1 MCKEVF
7 QLSCRPRKQRWGP
20 RWLPKDG
27 HLQAHS
33 FAGNLSLFTVC
44 FEHLNIWKTF
54 APFFNEI
61 ASQEKSKVLCAGCMS
76 LQREQ
81 RRKLMPA
88 VETNLVST
96 CWDWLRIREPR
107 NLEMGYELWVIPKKW
122 GKKSHKSW
130 RQTQC
135 HKKNFKKAT
144 FFLTCSFTTLSFSTA
159 VQANLQLAQGSG
171 WTSRVGR
178 WRLAGIL
185 KGFFFYQFGKVA
197 ARWGRGSPVISRG
210 KITPLY
216 RGQLPQLPMYFLDRL
231 YGSVVDLD
239 LCDLE
244 PMLWPDNHFYR
255 GLDMDLLMFPPLHPP
270 CYACGVGTVVVR
282 SLAVQVVLI

>member
-54 APFFNEI
+54 APLMNEI

-107 NLEMGYELWVIPKKW
+107 NLEMGYESYPKNEVRKAIKVGDKLSVTKRTSKRQHFFSPVLSPRW
-122 GKKSHKSW
+122 AFQQLCKQPAACPGFRMDQQSW
-130 RQTQC
+130 QV
-135 HKKNFKKAT
+135 
-144 FFLTCSFTTLSFSTA
+144 A
-159 VQANLQLAQGSG
+159 VGWNLK
-171 WTSRVGR
+171 R
-178 WRLAGIL
+178 I
-185 KGFFFYQFGKVA
+185 FFYQFGKVA
-197 ARWGRGSPVISRG
+197 ARWGRCHQS
-210 KITPLY
+210 
-216 RGQLPQLPMYFLDRL
+216 
-231 YGSVVDLD
+231 
-239 LCDLE
+239 
-244 PMLWPDNHFYR
+244 
-255 GLDMDLLMFPPLHPP
+255 
-270 CYACGVGTVVVR
+270 
-282 SLAVQVVLI
+282 